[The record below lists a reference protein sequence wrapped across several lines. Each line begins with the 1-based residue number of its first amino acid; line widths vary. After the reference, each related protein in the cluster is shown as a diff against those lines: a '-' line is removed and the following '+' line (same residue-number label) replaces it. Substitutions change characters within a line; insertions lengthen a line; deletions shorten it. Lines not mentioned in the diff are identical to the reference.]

1 MVTKQISLN
10 VWQKNAI
17 TIYAE
22 RGEIDAR
29 TLQITFLDESRN
41 PLSLEELKVAFYA
54 LKPDGT
60 KVFCFCTVNDSADE
74 VSLTLSSQMVSCAGV
89 VECEFQI
96 YKGEEMVLKVD
107 GLRILVLE
115 DLNCEDALES
125 TSEFNALAAALAEA
139 EDALEAANVFKSSV
153 GELSNL
159 QTEQKS
165 SVVGAIN
172 ELHENILAPHVL
184 YENESG
190 TNNTISLSDSVANY
204 DFLEIYYFCDADTLR
219 CEKIFSPNG
228 KVASLNEIAFWSG
241 GFMMFLR
248 CCKVL
253 LSGNSITW
261 DSDSA
266 GDYRIESGGIQR
278 QNNNVLLI
286 RKVVGYKLN

>member
-10 VWQKNAI
+10 VWQKNSI

-74 VSLTLSSQMVSCAGV
+74 VSLTLSSQTVSSAGV

-139 EDALEAANVFKSSV
+139 EDALEAANEFKSSV

-204 DFLEIYYFCDADTLR
+204 DFLEIYYFCDADILN
-219 CEKIFSPNG
+219 CAKIFSPNG
-228 KVASLNEIAFWSG
+228 KKASLNEIAFWSG

-253 LSGNSITW
+253 LRGNSITW